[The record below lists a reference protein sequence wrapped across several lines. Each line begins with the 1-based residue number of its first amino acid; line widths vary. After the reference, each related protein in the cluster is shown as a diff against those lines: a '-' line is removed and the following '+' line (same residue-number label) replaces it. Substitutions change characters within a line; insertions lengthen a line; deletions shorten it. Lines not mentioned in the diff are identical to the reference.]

1 MIAEA
6 RKVSEGPF
14 VKGMEAALQSL
25 NVQYQQYNGGAVIGN
40 HVHKSLQVKRNK
52 CNILYIIFIPF
63 QDQHTHTLCSSLI
76 DTALKHTPQLVEKQL
91 LCVRSDQE
99 KGSQH
104 YLLWLKLVDLC
115 VMCVVL
121 MRVIECL
128 CK

>member
-1 MIAEA
+1 M
-6 RKVSEGPF
+6 
-14 VKGMEAALQSL
+14 KGVEAALQSL
-25 NVQYQQYNGGAVIGN
+25 NVQYQQYNGGRSHRQPRTQVIA
-40 HVHKSLQVKRNK
+40 VKRNN

-121 MRVIECL
+121 MRVL
-128 CK
+128 V